1 MSDVLY
7 WYLTSGLMKS
17 TKSVIVVVS
26 SFSLFPLI
34 SLDAFGSILTS
45 NVPLNSL

>member
-17 TKSVIVVVS
+17 TKSVMVVVS
-26 SFSLFPLI
+26 SLIVFPLI
-34 SLDAFGSILTS
+34 SLDAFGSIRTS
-45 NVPLNSL
+45 KVPLNSL